1 MINEIVTGYNSFKIK
16 LANKLGDGAEGLFD
30 ELEFLDDSLIK
41 SRIDYIKKISKLID
55 EEIKEAKGEKLAYL
69 LNKKQE
75 SIFERVILAS
85 NNIKNIDFC
94 LQMIDENN
102 DFKICLKAL
111 KEYDLGN
118 KIKALTL
125 FDEYFNKNKYMLE
138 HYLISSIYGKLLY
151 ESRQYGKA
159 VILLRKAIEKR
170 PEEVELHLILRDIY
184 IKLGDEKSQDIEESI
199 IRLLEE

>member
-75 SIFERVILAS
+75 SIFEIVILAS

>member
-1 MINEIVTGYNSFKIK
+1 MF
-16 LANKLGDGAEGLFD
+16 
-30 ELEFLDDSLIK
+30 
-41 SRIDYIKKISKLID
+41 
-55 EEIKEAKGEKLAYL
+55 
-69 LNKKQE
+69 NKKWTLKYKG
-75 SIFERVILAS
+75 SI
-85 NNIKNIDFC
+85 
-94 LQMIDENN
+94 
-102 DFKICLKAL
+102 

>member
-16 LANKLGDGAEGLFD
+16 LSNKLGNGTEGLWD
-30 ELEFLDDSLIK
+30 ELEFLDDNIIK
-41 SRIDYIKKISKLID
+41 SRIDYIKRISKLID

-75 SIFERVILAS
+75 SIFEIVILAS

-184 IKLGDEKSQDIEESI
+184 IKLGDEKSQAIEESI

>member
-1 MINEIVTGYNSFKIK
+1 
-16 LANKLGDGAEGLFD
+16 
-30 ELEFLDDSLIK
+30 
-41 SRIDYIKKISKLID
+41 
-55 EEIKEAKGEKLAYL
+55 
-69 LNKKQE
+69 
-75 SIFERVILAS
+75 
-85 NNIKNIDFC
+85 
-94 LQMIDENN
+94 MIDENN

>member
-75 SIFERVILAS
+75 SIFEIVILAS

-94 LQMIDENN
+94 FQMID
-102 DFKICLKAL
+102 
-111 KEYDLGN
+111 
-118 KIKALTL
+118 
-125 FDEYFNKNKYMLE
+125 
-138 HYLISSIYGKLLY
+138 
-151 ESRQYGKA
+151 
-159 VILLRKAIEKR
+159 
-170 PEEVELHLILRDIY
+170 
-184 IKLGDEKSQDIEESI
+184 
-199 IRLLEE
+199 

>member
-75 SIFERVILAS
+75 SIFEIVILAS

-184 IKLGDEKSQDIEESI
+184 IKLGDEKSQAIEESI